1 LRELIITAWKEYFE
15 VLKRDLAVGHWTLD
29 NADNNDTFMFELE
42 KLLKE
47 RDIPFDH
54 KDRRIRCFP
63 HILNICTGHVLEAIT
78 DTSLAEIAG
87 AWTSSL
93 PQDLNDRQTYEE
105 ALRRDPI
112 ALGQTKY
119 KLSQMEWTVLQDFQ
133 AILEV
138 PHSAIQA
145 LSSESLPTVCNYLR
159 TFEKFYV
166 NWKRMGE
173 NPNNLRLSPFINKG
187 LEWADKYYTRM
198 GDTKAYLISMVL
210 NPNERLK
217 WIKKHWDAADVE
229 ATTKVIHETMSE
241 YRKRETTDVS
251 VEQNIHHPPS
261 PKKHQM
267 LRQAYGLPD
276 NDNDDEETNSRNA
289 SFDTKTVQD
298 DRGTDSLS
306 FWEMNINVYPTL
318 FAMAMDY
325 LPVQGSA
332 VPCEQIFSSSAE
344 TDTKKRNRIKP
355 VLMEALQMLKFFYKK
370 SRLNFTT
377 GLVIEEKDL
386 EEAGAE
392 DLLAK
397 LFSNNVERA
406 DASLDRIL
414 NVLAEEDES

>member
-47 RDIPFDH
+47 RNIPFDH

-63 HILNICTGHVLEAIT
+63 HIPHICTGHVLEAIM
-78 DTSLAEIAG
+78 DTSLAEIA
-87 AWTSSL
+87 
-93 PQDLNDRQTYEE
+93 
-105 ALRRDPI
+105 
-112 ALGQTKY
+112 
-119 KLSQMEWTVLQDFQ
+119 
-133 AILEV
+133 
-138 PHSAIQA
+138 
-145 LSSESLPTVCNYLR
+145 
-159 TFEKFYV
+159 
-166 NWKRMGE
+166 
-173 NPNNLRLSPFINKG
+173 G

-198 GDTKAYLISMVL
+198 GDTKAYLISMGML
-210 NPNERLK
+210 TS
-217 WIKKHWDAADVE
+217 AASFNSTDSV
-229 ATTKVIHETMSE
+229 TQMSE
-241 YRKRETTDVS
+241 YRKRKTTDVS
-251 VEQNIHHPPS
+251 VEQNIPNRHHWSYCNP
-261 PKKHQM
+261 Q
-267 LRQAYGLPD
+267 
-276 NDNDDEETNSRNA
+276 
-289 SFDTKTVQD
+289 
-298 DRGTDSLS
+298 
-306 FWEMNINVYPTL
+306 MNINVYPTL

-397 LFSNNVERA
+397 LFSNNVECA

-414 NVLAEEDES
+414 NALAEEDES

>member
-1 LRELIITAWKEYFE
+1 
-15 VLKRDLAVGHWTLD
+15 VGHWTLD
-29 NADNNDTFMFELE
+29 NADNNDTFMFKLE

-47 RDIPFDH
+47 HDIPFDH
-54 KDRRIRCFP
+54 KDRCIHCFP

-87 AWTSSL
+87 MWTSSL
-93 PQDLNDRQTYEE
+93 AQDLNDCQTYKE
-105 ALRRDPI
+105 ALHQDPI
-112 ALGQTKY
+112 ALGRTKY

-138 PHSAIQA
+138 PHSTIQA
-145 LSSESLPTVCNYLR
+145 LSSASLPTVCNYLQ

-173 NPNNLRLSPFINKG
+173 NPDNLRLSPFIDKG
-187 LEWADKYYTRM
+187 LEWADKYYTCM

-210 NPNERLK
+210 NPNERLR

-229 ATTKVIHETMSE
+229 ATTKVIHEMMSE
-241 YRKRETTDVS
+241 YRKCETTDVS
-251 VEQNIHHPPS
+251 VEQNICHPPS

-276 NDNDDEETNSRNA
+276 NNDDDKETDSRDA
-289 SFDTKTVQD
+289 SFDTRTIQD
-298 DRGTDSLS
+298 ELSDYLRAKVSRGTDSLS

-325 LPVQGSA
+325 LLVQGSA
-332 VPCEQIFSSSAE
+332 VPCERRFSSSAE
-344 TDTKKRNRIKP
+344 TDRKKRNRIKT
-355 VLMEALQMLKFFYKK
+355 VLMEALQMLKIFYKK

-377 GLVIEEKDL
+377 GLIIEEKDL

-397 LFSNNVERA
+397 LFLNNVERA

-414 NVLAEEDES
+414 NALAEEDES